1 MSRASDHRPP
11 PREKVSPWPFVGMA
25 GMAAAFFLYAASI
38 RFAPWWG
45 VLGFMA
51 VWALFLLPA
60 AAWWTPHPRR
70 VPWVALVAV
79 VAWFAL
85 AVAAG
90 VWLDWSV

>member
-1 MSRASDHRPP
+1 MTRASAHRPP
-11 PREKVSPWPFVGMA
+11 PREKISPWPFVGMA
-25 GMAAAFFLYAASI
+25 GMAAAFFLYGASI

-45 VLGFMA
+45 VLGFML
-51 VWALFLLPA
+51 VWVLHLLVA

-70 VPWVALVAV
+70 VPFVAIFAV
-79 VAWFAL
+79 VLWFAA